1 MHLQSSELHS
11 YDLHEP
17 GGDKNAAIGLLGG
30 IELFYF
36 YIPARTRAPIPHTS
50 YATRRPAQIGP
61 AAPTTVTL
69 VVRRSLFDFVDTQ
82 RSCSQ
87 AISSGPREAEPRG
100 VAAVGDEEQPEGG
113 VPVDVDK
120 ELEGAHAERLD
131 GELLERRVR
140 WEAQVEERREERV
153 ERLRTWERSG
163 VEYVGEYVRE

>member
-1 MHLQSSELHS
+1 M
-11 YDLHEP
+11 
-17 GGDKNAAIGLLGG
+17 
-30 IELFYF
+30 
-36 YIPARTRAPIPHTS
+36 
-50 YATRRPAQIGP
+50 
-61 AAPTTVTL
+61 
-69 VVRRSLFDFVDTQ
+69 RRSLFDFVDTQ

-153 ERLRTWERSG
+153 ERLRTWERTE